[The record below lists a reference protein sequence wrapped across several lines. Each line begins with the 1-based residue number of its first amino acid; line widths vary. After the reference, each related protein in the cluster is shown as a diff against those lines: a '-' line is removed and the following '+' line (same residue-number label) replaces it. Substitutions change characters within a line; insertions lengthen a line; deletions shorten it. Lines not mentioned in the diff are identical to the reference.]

1 MLGAYAT
8 HNKAVGYCQS
18 MNYLVAHML
27 IFLGEEES
35 FWLLAR
41 PAYPSPSPD
50 FVPGLPHVTLI
61 ELRLALIFVPGL
73 PHAVA
78 HSQAAIVEESLPVGY
93 YTDDMQGVYTDLL
106 VLTALLQEAIPDVA
120 ASLSKLEVPLELL
133 CSKWLLCMFGL
144 SLPRHTLYRLW
155 DVVIWE
161 GSHMLLA
168 GCLAA
173 IDANREAIV

>member
-1 MLGAYAT
+1 M
-8 HNKAVGYCQS
+8 
-18 MNYLVAHML
+18 
-27 IFLGEEES
+27 
-35 FWLLAR
+35 
-41 PAYPSPSPD
+41 
-50 FVPGLPHVTLI
+50 
-61 ELRLALIFVPGL
+61 
-73 PHAVA
+73 
-78 HSQAAIVEESLPVGY
+78 EESLPVGY

>member
-1 MLGAYAT
+1 MHMCVYRYAARGLTPRRNNRQPRKRVLGAYAT

-73 PHAVA
+73 QHV
-78 HSQAAIVEESLPVGY
+78 SLIELRLALISY
-93 YTDDMQGVYTDLL
+93 QDYHILL
-106 VLTALLQEAIPDVA
+106 LT
-120 ASLSKLEVPLELL
+120 
-133 CSKWLLCMFGL
+133 
-144 SLPRHTLYRLW
+144 
-155 DVVIWE
+155 
-161 GSHMLLA
+161 LA
-168 GCLAA
+168 GRL
-173 IDANREAIV
+173 